1 MLNGPTPRRLR
12 RLHRGGELVGGHGH
26 VARDAAEARGER
38 AEIDGTIVAVAR
50 RGAGKL
56 GEIALAAGIDEGA
69 GAERVL
75 SAMVLP
81 AEIDDAAVGAGGA
94 ADEGVEH
101 HLHAGL
107 GAQRIEDE
115 LDGFGIEHDEDAAMA
130 LRAGDGAEP
139 AQALH
144 DLLGNALHGL
154 ARLVAQRVQTAVGEH
169 IAQRRRAA
177 EAGALFEQ
185 DRACP
190 AARRS
195 DGGGGTGAAA
205 ADDGDVE
212 WLTIHAVLPLSL
224 PDRAHPARS

>member
-1 MLNGPTPRRLR
+1 MRPSARVAPQTKALNITCTP
-12 RLHRGGELVGGHGH
+12 
-26 VARDAAEARGER
+26 A
-38 AEIDGTIVAVAR
+38 
-50 RGAGKL
+50 
-56 GEIALAAGIDEGA
+56 
-69 GAERVL
+69 
-75 SAMVLP
+75 SAHS
-81 AEIDDAAVGAGGA
+81 ESST
-94 ADEGVEH
+94 
-101 HLHAGL
+101 
-107 GAQRIEDE
+107 Q

-144 DLLGNALHGL
+144 DLLGNAFHGL

-177 EAGALFEQ
+177 EAGALLEQ

-190 AARRS
+190 AACRG

-212 WLTIHAVLPLSL
+212 WLTIHGRSPLLFRSART
-224 PDRAHPARS
+224 PVRVVVAHHSHERALDVARSAAT